1 MRPRVKEI
9 DVNILYKLRRNMYVA
24 KERTKEML
32 ILIYIEL
39 RIKTEVAKVLL
50 DLSIKLRI

>member
-32 ILIYIEL
+32 IFIYIEL

>member
-39 RIKTEVAKVLL
+39 RIKTEVDKVLL
-50 DLSIKLRI
+50 DLSVKLRI

>member
-50 DLSIKLRI
+50 DLSVKLRI